1 MPGTG
6 RKVGR
11 FAAGVLLA
19 LALALPGAASAQT
32 SNDEARRLFDEGV
45 AALQR
50 EDYAT
55 ALVAFQRA
63 QELSP
68 RTILLY
74 NIGMCRRALLQFP
87 EAIEVFRQYL
97 AQSGNDPA
105 AADTRAQVVQLVA
118 EMEVQLSQVT
128 VLVNVDGAL
137 LYLDGAQAGAT
148 PLVRPLRVGPGSHVL
163 EARREGY
170 RDARLAFDVMA
181 SEDTQVQLAL
191 EALPAPPPPPP
202 PVTVEEDDGGVAT
215 KWWFWTIIGVVVAG
229 GAVTAGVL
237 LWPEEPP
244 APADWSI
251 WGL

>member
-1 MPGTG
+1 MG
-6 RKVGR
+6 RAFRKTAV
-11 FAAGVLLA
+11 GVLLV
-19 LALALPGAASAQT
+19 LALALPRAASAQ
-32 SNDEARRLFDEGV
+32 SGGEEARRLFEEGV

-68 RTILLY
+68 RPILLY

-87 EAIEVFRQYL
+87 EAIETFQQYL
-97 AQSGNDPA
+97 AETATDPEV
-105 AADTRAQVVQLVA
+105 ADARVQVAQLVA
-118 EMEVQLSQVT
+118 EMEGQLSQVT
-128 VLVNVDGAL
+128 VLVNVDGAM
-137 LYLDGAQAGAT
+137 LYLDGSQAGAT

-170 RDARLAFDVMA
+170 HDARLAFDVMA
-181 SEDTQVQLAL
+181 GEDTQVQLTL

-202 PVTVEEDDGGVAT
+202 VTPVEEDGGGVAT
-215 KWWFWTIIGVVVAG
+215 KWWFWTIIGVVVVG

-237 LWPEEPP
+237 LWPEEAPG
-244 APADWSI
+244 PADWAI
-251 WGL
+251 HGP

>member
-1 MPGTG
+1 MHGSCRTC
-6 RKVGR
+6 RKTV
-11 FAAGVLLA
+11 AGVLLA
-19 LALALPGAASAQT
+19 LALTLPGAASAQ
-32 SNDEARRLFDEGV
+32 SGGDEARRLFDEGV
-45 AALQR
+45 TALQR

-68 RTILLY
+68 RPILLY

-87 EAIEVFRQYL
+87 EAIETFQQYL
-97 AQSGNDPA
+97 AESANDPA
-105 AADTRAQVVQLVA
+105 ATDTRVQVAQLVA
-118 EMEVQLSQVT
+118 EMEGQLSQVMA
-128 VLVNVDGAL
+128 LVNVDGAM

-170 RDARLAFDVMA
+170 RDARLSFDVMA
-181 SEDTQVQLAL
+181 GEDTQVQLTL
-191 EALPAPPPPPP
+191 EALPAPPPLP

-244 APADWSI
+244 GPADWPI
-251 WGL
+251 HGR